1 MSLYKDIIERAIWT
15 AAQAFL
21 AIFTV
26 ADLSSAKAAGVA
38 AMAAAISAVKS
49 IVASK
54 VGDPTNASM
63 VS

>member
-1 MSLYKDIIERAIWT
+1 MSLYKDIIERAVWT

-21 AIFTV
+21 AVFTV
-26 ADLSSAKAAGVA
+26 GDLSSAKAAGVA
-38 AMAAAISAVKS
+38 AMGAAISVAKS

-54 VGDPTNASM
+54 VGGPSNASM

>member
-1 MSLYKDIIERAIWT
+1 MSLYKDILERAIWT

-21 AIFTV
+21 AVFTV
-26 ADLSSAKAAGVA
+26 GDLSSAKAAGVA
-38 AMAAAISAVKS
+38 AMGAAISVAKS

-54 VGDPTNASM
+54 MGDPSSASM